1 MCCVCII
8 LYWLI
13 GALVSAGFEVSAT
26 VVHDNHTDFIGQTT
40 LALMDMPN
48 NNTIDGTKQRNGI
61 DNTSSCPSNNNKKS
75 NDHILD
81 SMVDWLTNVPEH
93 EL

>member
-1 MCCVCII
+1 MHVYIII
-8 LYWLI
+8 LLYPLI

-48 NNTIDGTKQRNGI
+48 NNTIDGTKRRNGI
-61 DNTSSCPSNNNKKS
+61 DTNSCASNNNKKS

-81 SMVDWLTNVPEH
+81 SMVDWLTNVPEN